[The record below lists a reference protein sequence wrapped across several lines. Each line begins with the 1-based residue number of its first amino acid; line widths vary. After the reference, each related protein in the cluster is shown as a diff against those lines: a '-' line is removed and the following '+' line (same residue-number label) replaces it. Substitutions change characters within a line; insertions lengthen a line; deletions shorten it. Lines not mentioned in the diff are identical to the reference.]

1 MQAGFHPSHEVVLQ
15 SKIEYIVQ
23 TAIEAVTKK
32 CRIPIA
38 ESLEAFIVP
47 GLKLLD
53 WLVNP
58 DSRDIFIQILLVFSG
73 RVKFASVSLSLEM
86 TLKRTF

>member
-1 MQAGFHPSHEVVLQ
+1 LSAPFGLHEFAIELLQAGFHPSHEVLLQ

-23 TAIEAVTKK
+23 TAIEAVAKK

-47 GLKLLD
+47 GLEVLD
-53 WLVNP
+53 WLVNLIHV
-58 DSRDIFIQILLVFSG
+58 IF
-73 RVKFASVSLSLEM
+73 
-86 TLKRTF
+86 TFRSSWSSQRG